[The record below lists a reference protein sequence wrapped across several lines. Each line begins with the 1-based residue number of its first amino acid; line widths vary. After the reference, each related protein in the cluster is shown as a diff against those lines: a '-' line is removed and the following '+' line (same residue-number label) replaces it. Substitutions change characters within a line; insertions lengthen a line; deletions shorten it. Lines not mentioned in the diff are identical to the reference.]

1 MYPDYYKDELH
12 GNRWVATL
20 GNFKGYGVS
29 IRSAL
34 SNLAE
39 VLYLHVLEYGRESKA
54 YASRRAYERIIQDL
68 NETLAE
74 NAKLR
79 RKLEIYTDQ
88 YGDFGQPKAKLGEFG
103 AGGV

>member
-1 MYPDYYKDELH
+1 MYPDYYRDELH

-20 GNFKGYGVS
+20 GEFRGKGTS
-29 IRSAL
+29 IREAFGR
-34 SNLAE
+34 LAE
-39 VLYLHVLEYGRESKA
+39 ALYLHVLEYGRESKA

-68 NETLAE
+68 NETLSE

-88 YGDFGQPKAKLGEFG
+88 YGDFSAPKAKLGEFG

>member
-1 MYPDYYKDELH
+1 MYPDYYRDEQH

-20 GNFKGYGVS
+20 GVFKGYGVS
-29 IRSAL
+29 VRSAFG
-34 SNLAE
+34 NLAE

-68 NETLAE
+68 NEALAE

-79 RKLEIYTDQ
+79 RSLDLYMEHF
-88 YGDFGQPKAKLGEFG
+88 GDIEQPKAKLGEFKS
-103 AGGV
+103 GV

>member
-1 MYPDYYKDELH
+1 MYPDYYRDEQH

-20 GNFKGYGVS
+20 GGFKGYGVS
-29 IRSAL
+29 VRSAL

-79 RKLEIYTDQ
+79 RKLDVYIEQ
-88 YGDFGQPKAKLGEFG
+88 YGDFEEPNARLGEFKE
-103 AGGV
+103 GV